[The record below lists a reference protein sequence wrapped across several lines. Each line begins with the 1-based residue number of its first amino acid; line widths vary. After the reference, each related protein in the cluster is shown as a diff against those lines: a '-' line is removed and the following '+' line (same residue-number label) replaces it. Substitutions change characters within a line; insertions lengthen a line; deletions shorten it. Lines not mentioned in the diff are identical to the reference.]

1 MCGEHHVSP
10 YISVRTRW
18 LLQQRDVWPLW
29 TVLPAVTA
37 ATATQILMHT
47 DPALIIHGGLEAS
60 THALTRTRKRNKGS
74 GETVKHNHWYSYDH
88 KRYIFKLTVV
98 ATSYAPFL
106 WQMCFSGRPFLYGIQ
121 IFFRG
126 FCVSSRGFVAALSS
140 IPSCG
145 EVEVAAAAAGTR
157 GFFPWCCSEVDRCFI
172 RVGVAGWRRHER
184 SFLSFSVPLV
194 TWPDL
199 PIPTTGSWT

>member
-1 MCGEHHVSP
+1 MAAAAERRLT
-10 YISVRTRW
+10 SVNCTPRGNGSYC
-18 LLQQRDVWPLW
+18 
-29 TVLPAVTA
+29 
-37 ATATQILMHT
+37 HT
-47 DPALIIHGGLEAS
+47 DINAYWPSAHYSRRTGSLYTRA
-60 THALTRTRKRNKGS
+60 HAHAEEKKKGS
-74 GETVKHNHWYSYDH
+74 EETVKHNHWYSYDH